1 MERRRFLKL
10 GMVMGGTIVLGGA
23 HRFGRS
29 LASAAG
35 TAVPTVDQLVM
46 TNAVD
51 NIYDAFAK
59 GGKMGDV
66 MVQRTPLPWPT
77 GSAPML
83 LAEHGLAYHLESVRG
98 AEQKEILLDFA
109 WTEQSLTTN
118 YQVLKIDPTKAD
130 ALIVSHGHGDHYGA
144 LPDLARTQQGRMKP
158 GLTLYAGGED
168 TFCHRWVVAPD
179 GQKLDYGQLN
189 RAELE
194 ARGLKVVLAKEPTVV
209 AGHAF
214 TSGQIPRLTDFEK
227 PPAAMRLE
235 AGAPGSGCE
244 ASLHF
249 PPGTLQM
256 EAKPGELV
264 PDMFWGEH
272 ATAYHVKNRGLVIIS
287 SCGHAGII
295 NSIRQIQ
302 QATGI
307 DKVHAVVGGWHL
319 APSPEEIV
327 AKTVA
332 AFKQLDPDYLIPMHC
347 TGFNTIMAIQRHSA
361 RDAREAY
368 HALDRDAGGV
378 RCIGITSVYAGRW
391 EAIPASCPGAVGQRG
406 VCGASV
412 CSSSSRFPGGGRMK
426 ACALP
431 PRRWSASA
439 SRGGCRS
446 WRWSISPASR

>member
-10 GMVMGGTIVLGGA
+10 GMVMGGTIILGGV
-23 HRFGRS
+23 HRFGQS

-35 TAVPTVDQLVM
+35 TAIPTVDQLVM
-46 TNAVD
+46 TSVVD
-51 NIYDAFAK
+51 NIYDVFTK

-66 MVQRTPLPWPT
+66 MVQRTPLPWPA
-77 GSAPML
+77 GSRPML
-83 LAEHGLAYHLESVRG
+83 LTEHGLAYHLASVRG
-98 AEQKEILLDFA
+98 AERKEILLDFA
-109 WTEQSLTTN
+109 WTTQSLTTN
-118 YQVLKIDPTKAD
+118 YPVLNVDPTTAD

-144 LPDLARTQQGRMKP
+144 LPNLAQTLQGRMKP

-168 TFCHRWVVAPD
+168 TFCHRWVVTPD
-179 GQKLDYGQLN
+179 GQKVDFGQLN

-227 PPAAMRLE
+227 SPPAARLE
-235 AGAPGSGCE
+235 AGPPGSGCE

-249 PPGTLQM
+249 PPGALQV

-264 PDMFWGEH
+264 PDIFWGEH

-295 NSIRQIQ
+295 NSIRQLQ
-302 QATGI
+302 KATGI
-307 DKVHAVVGGWHL
+307 EKVHAVVGGWHL

-332 AFKQLDPDYLIPMHC
+332 AFRELDPDYLIPMHC
-347 TGFNTIMAIQRHSA
+347 TGFNTIMAIQR
-361 RDAREAY
+361 EM
-368 HALDRDAGGV
+368 
-378 RCIGITSVYAGRW
+378 
-391 EAIPASCPGAVGQRG
+391 PAKLIMPSTGTRVVFGA
-406 VCGASV
+406 
-412 CSSSSRFPGGGRMK
+412 
-426 ACALP
+426 
-431 PRRWSASA
+431 
-439 SRGGCRS
+439 
-446 WRWSISPASR
+446 